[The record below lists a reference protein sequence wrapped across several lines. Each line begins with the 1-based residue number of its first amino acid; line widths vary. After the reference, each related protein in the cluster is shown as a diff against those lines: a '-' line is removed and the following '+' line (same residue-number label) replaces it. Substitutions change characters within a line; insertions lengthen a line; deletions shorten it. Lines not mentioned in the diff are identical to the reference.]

1 MEAKQE
7 TKADGVEA
15 RANALKEEGNA
26 ALAGQFLRLSRMRV
40 SEAGLLT

>member
-7 TKADGVEA
+7 TEAGDVEV

-26 ALAGQFLRLSRMRV
+26 ALAGRFLQFLHCTFQKL
-40 SEAGLLT
+40 AC